1 MKKTGSILVI
11 VGMLVASLLLLS
23 TALTP
28 QVAASSERITT
39 QPACDAVGGAGPCPG
54 GLLYCCPNVNGSP
67 VCGCWFASQCYG
79 QA

>member
-23 TALTP
+23 AALTP
-28 QVAASSERITT
+28 QVAASSDRTT
-39 QPACDAVGGAGPCPG
+39 THPVCDAVGNVCTG
-54 GLLYCCPNVNGSP
+54 GLSYCCPNVNGSP
-67 VCGCWFASQCYG
+67 LCGCWFASQCYG